1 MENRIKTDF
10 KRIMVYGSVIANMLP
25 SIAFVICNTPND
37 FMNDFNR
44 YPESFETVSIVQYSR
59 DSLSR
64 RSTKKYTESFAIA
77 DAHISNEEMF
87 ERLAGSLI
95 YQDSYEDSHT
105 VQTSVA
111 YD

>member
-37 FMNDFNR
+37 FIDDFNR
-44 YPESFETVSIVQYSR
+44 YPESFKTVSIIQYRR

-64 RSTKKYTESFAIA
+64 RSTKKYTESFVVA

-87 ERLAGSLI
+87 ERVAGSLI
-95 YQDSYEDSHT
+95 FQDSYEDSQEVH
-105 VQTSVA
+105 TSV
-111 YD
+111 DF